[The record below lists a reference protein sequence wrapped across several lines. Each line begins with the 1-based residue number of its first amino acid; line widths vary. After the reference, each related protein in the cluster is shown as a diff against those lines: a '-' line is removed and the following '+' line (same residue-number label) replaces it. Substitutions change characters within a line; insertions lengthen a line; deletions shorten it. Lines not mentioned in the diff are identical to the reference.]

1 MDRQKKP
8 KPAPFTVYP
17 GDEIIDMGLVGS
29 IQVEGADHSGL
40 LQEIAQDAE
49 LEALLDYVP
58 SEGLLRH
65 REVAADW
72 VRQYGLAAE
81 PDRIVICAGALHAI
95 NCCLWGLFQP
105 GDRIAVDELTFTG
118 FKNAARLSHMK
129 LEPVAMDAE
138 GMIPESLEH
147 CCATNAIKGLY
158 LMPNMQ
164 NPTATVMSA
173 ERKQAIAAIIL
184 RYGLILIEDD
194 IYHDTNLMDQT
205 ALSTL
210 VPEQGIYI
218 CGISKAFYPGLRIAY
233 TLVPERFLHAFT
245 QTVTNTV
252 WMAPALSAELV
263 SRIIA
268 SGRAADM
275 LAKKRQALTVRVKL
289 AREILRG
296 FSYQITDNGMFL
308 WLTLPEGWTCADFE
322 STALIH
328 KIRVISA
335 SKFYVGSQQPP
346 DAVRVSLCSV
356 RDEAQL
362 IRGLEGL
369 VRILKQ
375 NPLLT
380 SPVM

>member
-1 MDRQKKP
+1 
-8 KPAPFTVYP
+8 
-17 GDEIIDMGLVGS
+17 
-29 IQVEGADHSGL
+29 
-40 LQEIAQDAE
+40 
-49 LEALLDYVP
+49 
-58 SEGLLRH
+58 
-65 REVAADW
+65 
-72 VRQYGLAAE
+72 
-81 PDRIVICAGALHAI
+81 
-95 NCCLWGLFQP
+95 
-105 GDRIAVDELTFTG
+105 
-118 FKNAARLSHMK
+118 MK

-138 GMIPESLEH
+138 GMVPESLEH
-147 CCATNAIKGLY
+147 CCRMNAIKGIY

-194 IYHDTNLMDQT
+194 IYHDTNLTDQT

-210 VPEQGIYI
+210 VPDHGIFI

-245 QTVTNTV
+245 QMVANTV
-252 WMAPALSAELV
+252 WMAPTLSAELV
-263 SRIIA
+263 TRIIET
-268 SGRAADM
+268 GRAADI
-275 LAKKRQALTVRVKL
+275 LKKKRQVLAARVKL
-289 AREILRG
+289 AKDILHG
-296 FSYQITDNGMFL
+296 FSYQITDNSVFV

-346 DAVRVSLCSV
+346 NAVRVSLCSV
-356 RDEAQL
+356 RDEAEL
-362 IRGLEGL
+362 IKGLEGL
-369 VRILKQ
+369 VRIMKQ

-380 SPVM
+380 TPVM